1 MLRSMRRGALAAL
14 VLLLPGS
21 AAASCGSEGAC
32 PVATSESPLEAR
44 LLFDVS
50 QLYIDQ
56 NQPMVGSGDAA
67 IGAIPGHH
75 DEVRTVNRVTNF
87 RLSYRSSAWTFG
99 ATMPYIN
106 RTHEHIHHHQGS
118 DIHGRWSDEGIGD
131 LEVNVARTVTTPRGP
146 RLRAGLGL
154 RAPTGK
160 QTTVRSDAGE
170 ELEPS
175 ARLGTGAWGLTAQFG
190 AEWRLRAPGK
200 SAETTM
206 PFRIGIAGRYNGAGV
221 EDYRH
226 GAEAQAHVDAEY
238 PLVPHLA
245 LLLQSNYRVRAKNDV
260 GAGGSE
266 EEANTGG
273 ASIYVTPGLRFDAI
287 PGFSIYGLAQFPV
300 WERVNGIQV
309 VAESNLVFGISRSLF

>member
-1 MLRSMRRGALAAL
+1 MLRSIRRGALAAF
-14 VLLLPGS
+14 VLLIPG
-21 AAASCGSEGAC
+21 AATASCGSEGSC
-32 PVATSESPLEAR
+32 PVATPESPLEAR

-56 NQPMVGSGDAA
+56 NQPIVGSDAA
-67 IGAIPGHH
+67 SVGAIPGHH

-87 RLSYRSSAWTFG
+87 RLSYRRSGWTLG

-106 RTHEHIHHHQGS
+106 RTHEHIHHHHGS
-118 DIHGRWSDEGIGD
+118 DVYGRWSDEGIGD
-131 LEVNVARTVTTPRGP
+131 LEVAVARTLAPSSGP
-146 RLRAGLGL
+146 RFRAGLGF

-160 QTTVRSDAGE
+160 QTAVLSEAGE

-175 ARLGTGAWGLTAQFG
+175 ARLGTGAWGVITQIG
-190 AEWRLRAPGK
+190 AEWRLHAPGK

-206 PFRIGIAGRYNGAGV
+206 PLRIGVAGRYNAAGV

-226 GAEAQAHVDAEY
+226 GAEAQVHLDAEY
-238 PLVPHLA
+238 PLVRHLA
-245 LLLQSNYRVRAKNDV
+245 LLLQSNYRVRAKND
-260 GAGGSE
+260 AGEAGSE

-273 ASIYVTPGLRFDAI
+273 ASVYVTPGLRYDAL

-309 VAESNLVFGISRSLF
+309 VAESNLVLGISRSLF